1 MMRATY
7 DARMTHDVGAIQAI
21 LAELHQD
28 LVKQL
33 HDAGVPALEHIIVAI
48 GSDGH
53 AYVQG
58 NVDLNGLKPLA
69 RKLIDLVP
77 GDLHALSGVVGL
89 H

>member
-1 MMRATY
+1 MSAIY
-7 DARMTHDVGAIQAI
+7 DARMAHDVGVIQAI

-28 LVKQL
+28 LVEQL

-48 GSDGH
+48 GPDGH

-58 NVDLNGLKPLA
+58 NVDLNSLKSLA

-77 GDLHALSGVVGL
+77 GDLHGLSGVVGL